1 MGLKN
6 LFNLLQDF
14 ERVCVCVESAQ
25 KRKPINLHDCSLYRH
40 ITWYRTTRPT
50 IPLFWF
56 WIYLFI
62 YDWWWGWWWSSWKWC
77 TLLTWEGVP
86 IINTLQFSYE
96 KIANND
102 EDDEITNT
110 TTKKIWWR
118 KVVEWNETKPRYQ
131 KIDWPFINRMSV
143 CTVGFAHCWL
153 WYVCLCTTFI
163 LINIGFWS
171 LSRPRKRNTSL
182 TEPLYIIILCQ
193 PAIKQAKKTLKELR
207 RKDDAFA
214 WLFVKAWH
222 MGAVSRVV
230 IIFLKERDDLKWR
243 WRKNSKSVINIS
255 FSLI

>member
-1 MGLKN
+1 MDTWVFWMGLKN

-110 TTKKIWWR
+110 TTKKYDEE
-118 KVVEWNETKPRYQ
+118 KLWNE
-131 KIDWPFINRMSV
+131 M
-143 CTVGFAHCWL
+143 
-153 WYVCLCTTFI
+153 
-163 LINIGFWS
+163 
-171 LSRPRKRNTSL
+171 KRNHAIKKL
-182 TEPLYIIILCQ
+182 TDHSSIEWVCALLGLLIVGYDMCVCVLPLY
-193 PAIKQAKKTLKELR
+193 
-207 RKDDAFA
+207 
-214 WLFVKAWH
+214 
-222 MGAVSRVV
+222 
-230 IIFLKERDDLKWR
+230 
-243 WRKNSKSVINIS
+243 
-255 FSLI
+255 